1 MPTPIE
7 KVQQEFESLKEKT
20 ELLDGSRNTKTQAR
34 AAVRFSDL
42 SILSKFPTSPTST
55 QVTAAPTMDDFNA
68 LQADVKRIWD
78 ALAAISGNVTP
89 KV

>member
-1 MPTPIE
+1 MPTPID
-7 KVQQEFESLKEKT
+7 KIQQDFDAIKEKT

-34 AAVRFSDL
+34 AAVRFGDL
-42 SILSKFPTSPTST
+42 SILSKFPTSPTSKQLT
-55 QVTAAPTMDDFNA
+55 VAPTMADFNA

-78 ALAAISGNVTP
+78 VLAAISGNVTP